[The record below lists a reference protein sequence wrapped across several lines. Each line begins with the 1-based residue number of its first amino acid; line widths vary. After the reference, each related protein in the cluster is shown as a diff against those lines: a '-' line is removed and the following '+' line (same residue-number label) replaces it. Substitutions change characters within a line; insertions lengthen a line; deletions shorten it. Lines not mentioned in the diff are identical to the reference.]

1 MSPDRSK
8 GFDESVMRGSFWR
21 RLHGWLSSSPVAC
34 APFLSKD
41 FSMSC
46 GAKHRLD
53 DVTIMIKVYVELAVI
68 SFCAYQLH
76 SKRPGLFAL
85 TAR

>member
-1 MSPDRSK
+1 
-8 GFDESVMRGSFWR
+8 
-21 RLHGWLSSSPVAC
+21 
-34 APFLSKD
+34 
-41 FSMSC
+41 MSC